1 MSSKNGSNWL
11 NGMYVEVDQEA
22 YNALGSVEITGN
34 VISGWDLYENML
46 EEDHGLACNSDAKTG
61 YGYDIVSTKVLA
73 ALLEAIGGKKGAVA
87 GYLLKRRG
95 NGNTMRITMKN
106 LAHNVKASLPTVN
119 NTVKLM
125 REKGFL
131 KKGLNAE
138 YMISPH
144 LIYRG
149 KFSRAAYLGKVYDNF
164 DKFCGTEEGESKD
177 ESYKDGK

>member
-1 MSSKNGSNWL
+1 MSLADGNTWL
-11 NGMYVEVDQEA
+11 NGMYVEVNPES
-22 YNALGSVEITGN
+22 YNDSGSVEITGN

-46 EEDHGLACNSDAKTG
+46 EEEHGLACNSDTKNG
-61 YGYDIVSTKVLA
+61 YGYDIVSTKALA
-73 ALLEAIGGKKGAVA
+73 CLLEAIGGKKGAVA
-87 GYLLKRRG
+87 GYLLNRRG

-119 NTVKLM
+119 STVKVM

-149 KFSRAAYLGKVYDNF
+149 KFSRAAYLGKVYENF
-164 DKFCGTEEGESKD
+164 DKFRGAEEGENQD
-177 ESYKDGK
+177 DVAN